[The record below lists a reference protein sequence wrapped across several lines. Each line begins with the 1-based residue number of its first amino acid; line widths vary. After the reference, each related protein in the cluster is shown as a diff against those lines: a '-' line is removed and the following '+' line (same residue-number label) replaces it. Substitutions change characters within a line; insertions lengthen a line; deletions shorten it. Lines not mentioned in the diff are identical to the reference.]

1 MEKQKRMTKQ
11 KKVVYEILSSTKS
24 HPTADWIYQ
33 QARQEVPYISLGT
46 VYRNLQVLLEEEKIC
61 ELNYGKG
68 QSRFDANPMPHYHF
82 VCESC
87 GYVLDFPYE
96 TPNVPQHL
104 LDYAPGQVQHYRL
117 ECYGLCSECLDK
129 LQKSGMA
136 VLGINDEELVLI

>member
-46 VYRNLQVLLEEEKIC
+46 VYRNLQVLLEEDKIC

-68 QSRFDANPMPHYHF
+68 QSRFDANAMPHYHF
-82 VCESC
+82 VCENC
-87 GYVLDFPYE
+87 GHVLDFPLDA
-96 TPNVPQHL
+96 PAVPQNL
-104 LDYAPGQVQHYRL
+104 LDYAPGQIHRYRL
-117 ECYGLCSECLDK
+117 ECYGICSACLDE
-129 LQKSGMA
+129 LQQSGMSE
-136 VLGINDEELVLI
+136 LGVSDEELVYI